1 MLASILATA
10 AGTATITR
18 GALLLFV
25 YSLGL
30 AVPFLVLAGWLAR
43 GQGRYTWPRRIEVDG
58 GGVLI
63 VMGLAVM
70 TGAWTRPM
78 SWMLSNYAR
87 LGWPPI

>member
-43 GQGRYTWPRRIEVDG
+43 IGVDG

-70 TGAWTRPM
+70 TGAWTRLM